1 MENALLL
8 SQFIKIKLREIKWL
22 AQVTEL
28 ISGKIRF
35 EAEGNPDLQKDAQ
48 GNTLVI
54 IYLVGMLA

>member
-35 EAEGNPDLQKDAQ
+35 EAEENPDLQKDAQ
-48 GNTLVI
+48 GSTLVI
-54 IYLVGMLA
+54 IYI